1 MMVVGLTGGMGCGK
15 STAATFF
22 EEIGFRRLDSDQWVR
37 ERVLAD
43 ACVVAAVRERYGADL
58 VDAQGLIRRG
68 ALAARVFP
76 HPEELAW
83 LEGELHPR
91 LYALWREALRASP
104 ESARWVFEVPLLFEK
119 QLENWFDFIVCVTS
133 TPENQFARLE
143 KRGVPRPQA
152 EARISKQL
160 PLMRKSE
167 LADFI
172 ISNDGSPAFLRRQ
185 VLILSRALAGVT

>member
-1 MMVVGLTGGMGCGK
+1 MIVLGLTGGMGCGK
-15 STAATFF
+15 STAAGMF
-22 EEIGFRRLDSDQWVR
+22 EELGFRRLDSDQVVR
-37 ERVLAD
+37 EQILAEPE
-43 ACVVAAVRERYGADL
+43 VIAAVVERYGSALLDER
-58 VDAQGLIRRG
+58 GLLRRG
-68 ALAARVFP
+68 PLAARVFA
-76 HPEELAW
+76 HADELAW
-83 LEGELHPR
+83 LEAELHPR
-91 LYALWREALRASP
+91 LYSRWRNLLGESP

-143 KRGVPRPQA
+143 RRGIPRPQA

-167 LADFI
+167 LADFV

-185 VLILSRALAGVT
+185 VLILSRVLSDVA